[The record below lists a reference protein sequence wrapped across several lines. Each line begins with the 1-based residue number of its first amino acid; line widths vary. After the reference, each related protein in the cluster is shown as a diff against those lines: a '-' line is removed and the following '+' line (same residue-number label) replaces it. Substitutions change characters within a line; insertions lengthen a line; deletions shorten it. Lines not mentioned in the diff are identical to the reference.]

1 MKKRITSVLLV
12 LALCLTLLPTAAL
25 AADEHQNH
33 CICGAVHGSIGD
45 HTGQQNVF
53 DDTAVEL
60 KVENDTLKKGKGNWD
75 PENVAVYNND
85 MESAYVLNNG
95 TYYLGSDLDFTG
107 KTTEYAIVIT
117 GDVTLCLNGHSITCT
132 NKEGVICVQANACQS
147 LTLTDCKGT
156 GKIIGGTS
164 GAVDV
169 RNGKTFNMYGGTL
182 TGSSGQGVYLNGSKS
197 GTTTFNMYGGVIGGA
212 VDDTDATGNTG
223 SGVKVETNCAFNM
236 YGGTISKNTT
246 RYGGGVY
253 MSGGTFTMSGTAKIT
268 GNTVSYNGGGVYM
281 MGGTFTMS
289 GGEITGNTAKVNGGG
304 VYVKDSTF
312 TMSSAKI
319 TGNTAT
325 GNSSSY
331 GGGVFVDNG
340 TFAMSGTAAITGN
353 TAKTDGGGV
362 NMNGG
367 TFTVSGA
374 PTITGNKRGLD
385 VTDNNVYLYNGKT
398 ITIGDDGLNK
408 VGDTTPQIGVTV
420 ASSSTNVPTEDN
432 PVAITSANAK
442 EAYKDYFVS
451 DSDKC
456 LIQFNNTNNTVE
468 LAAKPKIVLTADN
481 TTITKTSS
489 LLVYDGNK
497 HSPTIT
503 VTYTDPDTKTQKVL
517 TENDDYTVSGNTATN
532 AGYYTL
538 KVTGTGDYTGEVTQR
553 WTIDRRTVSVTA
565 VALRD
570 KTYNGSTKGSSDDV
584 ASVEFKDLSNQT
596 VTLTKDVDYT
606 IESVTYTDANASE
619 QAQDRVA
626 VKVNLVQGGNYAY
639 QYGALSPTS
648 PFYTKGKIIKA
659 EAPETSAK
667 TLEVKN
673 NFADRYTLDLST
685 LLPILT
691 VGKFGHIDCYTL
703 LGEVKMADGYYDSSN
718 PATIDGSMLTLPIKA
733 ATSVEAGQ
741 QIGTVKVTVTTQ
753 NYKDI
758 TLTINVKAVAA
769 SEGIPTIDKE
779 PTAQNLTYTGQA
791 QELITEGA
799 ATNGTMMYRLE
810 DATDYSA
817 AIPTA
822 TEAGRYTVYYMVKG
836 SDGYKDIKNETTMQV
851 TATISRASQT
861 VTIPSGKSIT
871 KNGVGVDISTWAS
884 AAGVPGGSDLGEL
897 TYSLTGGACDGV
909 TLEGTVLTVQKETTA
924 GSIIIK
930 VQAAATK
937 NYEASEEKTF
947 TVTVTDK
954 ETVTISGLTYAD
966 KTYDGKIIVPTGK
979 LTVTDS
985 KVPAEELEVLYEG
998 TNDTVYSSTE
1008 APKNVGTYKVTYKVA
1023 DSNENYTGSVT
1034 YAFTI
1039 APKAVTAAPANKTI
1053 TKGSAIPTF
1062 ELTYTGLVTGETLT
1076 PSPAPE
1082 FSCFEKNGTT
1092 PVSTSTAAGTYTITW
1107 TNMDGTTFGNGNY
1120 TVTPSATGTLTISN
1134 RPSSGGGGGG
1144 GGASAPTYPVSS
1156 SNASASA
1163 AVGGSVSISTKNASA
1178 GDTVTVT
1185 VSPEAGY
1192 RLGKLTVVDKNG
1204 KEIPVTLKDGKYTFT
1219 MPASQVDI
1227 KPVFEKIPAETAEPT
1242 FPDVPSSAYYAE
1254 PVKWAAEKGITSGTK
1269 DGGFAPGNTCTRA
1282 QIVTFLWRAAGS
1294 PEPQTTQTGM
1304 TDVSPAAYY
1313 AKAVAWAIENGITV
1327 GRSDGSF
1334 NPNGT
1339 CTRANG
1345 VTFLYRAAKAA
1356 ASGNDAG
1363 FSDVAADAYYAA
1375 AVQWALENGITNGQS
1390 NGLFGP
1396 NGACT
1401 RAQIV
1406 TFLYRLYVKA

>member
-25 AADEHQNH
+25 AAD
-33 CICGAVHGSIGD
+33 SD
-45 HTGQQNVF
+45 HTASEHA
-53 DDTAVEL
+53 DTTKFTKLWVRTI
-60 KVENDTLKKGKGNWD
+60 DGTSTLMKGDNPWTAKSIPFWGNSD
-75 PENVAVYNND
+75 SDKRTV
-85 MESAYVLNNG
+85 YVLGDG
-95 TYYLGSDLDFTG
+95 TYYLDSDLNFTDNTSI
-107 KTTEYAIVIT
+107 KDTVECAIAIT
-117 GDVTLCLNGHSITCT
+117 GDVTLCLNDHSITCSD
-132 NKEGVICVQANACQS
+132 KQSVISVYAVGCKS
-147 LTLTDCKGT
+147 LTLTDCSGSSGEKTGEIKG
-156 GKIIGGTS
+156 GSSSGIWVGGGSTL
-164 GAVDV
+164 D
-169 RNGKTFNMYGGTL
+169 MYGGTI
-182 TGSSGQGVYLNGSKS
+182 TGGSKGYGVYVNESTS
-197 GTTTFNMYGGVIGGA
+197 GTTTFNMHGGS
-212 VDDTDATGNTG
+212 ATGVRLEGGKFTM
-223 SGVKVETNCAFNM
+223 S
-236 YGGTISKNTT
+236 GGTISGNMG
-246 RYGGGVY
+246 RGVF
-253 MSGGTFTMSGTAKIT
+253 MQGGTFTMSGTAKIT
-268 GNTVSYNGGGVYM
+268 NNTADYTGGGVYM
-281 MGGTFTMS
+281 QKGTFTMNDGKITGNSGTSGGGVYVADGTFTMNGGEISGNTASTINGGGVFVEKGQFTMSGTATITGNTAYSYGGGVYADGTFTMS
-289 GGEITGNTAKVNGGG
+289 GGTISHNKAASGGG
-304 VYVKDSTF
+304 VYVG
-312 TMSSAKI
+312 
-319 TGNTAT
+319 GN
-325 GNSSSY
+325 
-331 GGGVFVDNG
+331 
-340 TFAMSGTAAITGN
+340 M
-353 TAKTDGGGV
+353 
-362 NMNGG
+362 
-367 TFTVSGA
+367 TVSGA
-374 PTITGNKRGLD
+374 VKI
-385 VTDNNVYLYNGKT
+385 TDNYKKNDTTKDNVYLSDGET
-398 ITIGDDGLNK
+398 ITIGTGGLTE
-408 VGDTTPQIGVTV
+408 GAQIGVTV

-489 LLVYDGNK
+489 SFVYDGNQ

-503 VTYTDPDTKTQKVL
+503 VTYTDPDTQQKTVL
-517 TENDDYTVSGNTATN
+517 TENDDYTVSGNTAT
-532 AGYYTL
+532 AFGKYTL
-538 KVTGTGDYTGEVTQR
+538 TVTGNGDYTGDVQYTWWINKRTISVKEVTLNAK
-553 WTIDRRTVSVTA
+553 V
-565 VALRD
+565 
-570 KTYNGSTKGSSDDV
+570 YNGSKEGSSDDV
-584 ASVEFKDLSNQT
+584 SSVLFNDA
-596 VTLTKDVDYT
+596 TLTKGIDYT

-619 QAQDRVA
+619 YSQDVTI
-626 VKVNLVQGGNYAY
+626 KVTLTNSNYTFVNSNSTTTATTQGELTKAKAFTATAPSPLTVVNKLQKSYTFELSGLLPELTAPCK
-639 QYGALSPTS
+639 YGH
-648 PFYTKGKIIKA
+648 I
-659 EAPETSAK
+659 EH
-667 TLEVKN
+667 
-673 NFADRYTLDLST
+673 YTLDAVNL
-685 LLPILT
+685 
-691 VGKFGHIDCYTL
+691 
-703 LGEVKMADGYYDSSN
+703 DGYYDSSD
-718 PATIDGSMLTLPIKA
+718 PATINGSTLTLPIKA
-733 ATSVEAGQ
+733 VETDKEGP
-741 QIGTVKVTVTTQ
+741 IGTVKVKVTTQ
-753 NYKDI
+753 NYEDI
-758 TLTINVKAVAA
+758 TLTINVNASAA
-769 SEGIPTIDKE
+769 SEGTPIIDKE

-822 TEAGRYTVYYMVKG
+822 TEVGRYTVYYMVKG
-836 SDGYKDIKNETTMQV
+836 SDGYGDIENEATMKV

-897 TYSLTGGACDGV
+897 TYSLTVGAYDGV

-966 KTYDGKIIVPTGK
+966 KTYDGKAIAPAGK

-1008 APKNVGTYKVTYKVA
+1008 APKNAGTYKVTYKVA

-1034 YAFTI
+1034 YTFII
-1039 APKAVTAAPANKTI
+1039 ASATVTVTVLDQSAYVGASAPDLSSPKAGTHYTV
-1053 TKGSAIPTF
+1053 
-1062 ELTYTGLVTGETLT
+1062 TGLVGNDALIGTVTLKYQ
-1076 PSPAPE
+1076 
-1082 FSCFEKNGTT
+1082 KNGAEVT
-1092 PVSTSTAAGTYTITW
+1092 PDTSKAGTYDIVISSVTEPA
-1107 TNMDGTTFGNGNY
+1107 GGNY
-1120 TVTPSATGTLTISN
+1120 NAIVLKNGTLTISK
-1134 RPSSGGGGGG
+1134 RSTGGGGG

-1163 AVGGSVSISTKNASA
+1163 AIGGSVSASTKNASA
-1178 GDTVTVT
+1178 GDTVTIT

-1219 MPASQVDI
+1219 MPASQVEI
-1227 KPVFEKIPAETAEPT
+1227 KPVFEKIPAETAET
-1242 FPDVPSSAYYAE
+1242 AFPDVPSSAYYAE

>member
-1 MKKRITSVLLV
+1 MKKRITSVLLA

-25 AADEHQNH
+25 AADD
-33 CICGAVHGSIGD
+33 SMT
-45 HTGQQNVF
+45 HTPSHSGK
-53 DDTAVEL
+53 EL
-60 KVENDTLKKGKGNWD
+60 KMEEDGTLKKGNDPWITSDIDVWGGGTTEKGY
-75 PENVAVYNND
+75 A
-85 MESAYVLNNG
+85 LTTG
-95 TYYLGSDLDFTG
+95 TYYLGSDLNFTDC
-107 KTTEYAIVIT
+107 TTAYAIMIV
-117 GDVTLCLNGHSITCT
+117 GNVTLCLNSHSITNSTPGNECVI
-132 NKEGVICVQANACQS
+132 GVYANDS
-147 LTLTDCKGT
+147 STLTLTDCKGGGEIKGGASYGVKVYKGYT
-156 GKIIGGTS
+156 FNMHGGTITGNRIGVEVNGS
-164 GAVDV
+164 K
-169 RNGKTFNMYGGTL
+169 GKTTKLNMYGGAISNNTSTGVTL
-182 TGSSGQGVYLNGSKS
+182 TQYCEFTMS
-197 GTTTFNMYGGVIGGA
+197 
-212 VDDTDATGNTG
+212 
-223 SGVKVETNCAFNM
+223 
-236 YGGTISKNTT
+236 GGTISGNKGGVSTGGGTFTMTGGEISENKTKSNGGGVNIGNGGTFTMNAGAKITQNTADYAGGGVYVSDGT
-246 RYGGGVY
+246 FIMNGGEIKSNTAETNGGGVSVTTLFGNSAFTMNGGEISSNTATYDSSSNYGGGVF
-253 MSGGTFTMSGTAKIT
+253 MDKGTFTMSG
-268 GNTVSYNGGGVYM
+268 
-281 MGGTFTMS
+281 
-289 GGEITGNTAKVNGGG
+289 EAKV
-304 VYVKDSTF
+304 
-312 TMSSAKI
+312 
-319 TGNTAT
+319 
-325 GNSSSY
+325 
-331 GGGVFVDNG
+331 
-340 TFAMSGTAAITGN
+340 TGN

-362 NMNGG
+362 YMNGSSTSGG
-367 TFTVSGA
+367 TFTVSGT
-374 PTITGNKRGLD
+374 PTVTGNKRGLD
-385 VTDNNVYLYNGKT
+385 ETANNVYLSSGKT
-398 ITIGDDGLNK
+398 ITIDTNLA
-408 VGDTTPQIGVTV
+408 VGSSIGVT
-420 ASSSTNVPTEDN
+420 AEATKTLNNGST
-432 PVAITSANAK
+432 VAISKDAAYG
-442 EAYKDYFVS
+442 YKDFFGS
-451 DSDKC
+451 DDESYQVVYDSSNKVA
-456 LIQFNNTNNTVE
+456 LKAT
-468 LAAKPKIVLTADN
+468 P
-481 TTITKTSS
+481 KTSLS
-489 LLVYDGNK
+489 GAVVTLNHNSFVFDGEGHTPK
-497 HSPTIT
+497 VDS
-503 VTYTDPDTKTQKVL
+503 VMLGSTKL
-517 TENDDYTVSGNTATN
+517 TENTDYTVSVEEKTN
-532 AGYYTL
+532 AGENYKLT
-538 KVTGTGDYTGEVTQR
+538 VTGKGKYEGTVTKT
-553 WTIDRRTVSVTA
+553 WKITPLTINVDLQSVK
-565 VALRD
+565 L
-570 KTYNGSTKGSSDDV
+570 NGKVYDGTPNGKSSDV
-584 ASVEFKDLSNQT
+584 TSVKFVDSSKNA
-596 VTLTKDVDYT
+596 VTLTRGTDYT
-606 IESVTYTDANASE
+606 IESVTYTDANAS
-619 QAQDRVA
+619 
-626 VKVNLVQGGNYAY
+626 
-639 QYGALSPTS
+639 TS
-648 PFYTKGKIIKA
+648 PQNVEVIVTLKNRNYTFAGSSNTAKVTMQGKITKA
-659 EAPETSAK
+659 EAPETQAK

-673 NFADRYTLDLST
+673 NFADRYTLDLSK
-685 LLPILT
+685 LLPPT
-691 VGKFGHIDCYTL
+691 VGKFGNIDCCTL
-703 LGEVKMADGYYDSSN
+703 DTVNLDGYYDSSD
-718 PATIDGSMLTLPIKA
+718 PATIVGSMLTLPIKA

-753 NYKDI
+753 NYEDI
-758 TLTINVKAVAA
+758 TLTIYVNAVAA
-769 SEGIPTIDKE
+769 SERTPTIDKE

-791 QELITEGA
+791 QELITKGA

-810 DATDYSA
+810 GATDYSA

-897 TYSLTGGACDGV
+897 TYSLTGGAYNGV
-909 TLEGTVLTVQKETTA
+909 TLDGTVLTVQKEATA
-924 GSIIIK
+924 KSIIIE
-930 VQAAATK
+930 VRAAGTK
-937 NYEASEEKTF
+937 NYEASKEKTF

-1008 APKNVGTYKVTYKVA
+1008 APKNAGTYKVTYKVA
-1023 DSNENYTGSVT
+1023 DSNKDYTGSVT
-1034 YAFTI
+1034 YGFTI
-1039 APKAVTAAPANKTI
+1039 SPKAVTAAPANKTI

-1076 PSPAPE
+1076 PSPAPV

-1144 GGASAPTYPVSS
+1144 GASAPTYPVSS

-1192 RLGKLTVVDKNG
+1192 RLEKLTVVDKNG

-1219 MPASQVDI
+1219 MPASQVEI
-1227 KPVFEKIPAETAEPT
+1227 KPVFEKISAETAEPT

-1304 TDVSPAAYY
+1304 TDVSPEAYY

-1390 NGLFGP
+1390 SGLFGP

-1406 TFLYRLYVKA
+1406 TFLYRMYVKA